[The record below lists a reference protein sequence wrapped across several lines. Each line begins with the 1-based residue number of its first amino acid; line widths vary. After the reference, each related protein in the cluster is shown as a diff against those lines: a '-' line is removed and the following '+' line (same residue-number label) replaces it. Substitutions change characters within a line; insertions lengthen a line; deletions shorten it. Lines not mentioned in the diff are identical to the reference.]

1 LAIVPDTTAPAPF
14 AYAFENVGP
23 PFNAV
28 IHTTSPF
35 VFGTVS
41 SSMKFPDPA
50 AKGKTEILKA
60 TEAPAPELKR
70 VATASSLAAVGA
82 YSLPPDPRESVDGR
96 GLESEGVERCSER
109 RCSGRVLWE

>member
-1 LAIVPDTTAPAPF
+1 
-14 AYAFENVGP
+14 
-23 PFNAV
+23 
-28 IHTTSPF
+28 

-41 SSMKFPDPA
+41 SNVKFLDLA

-70 VATASSLAAVGA
+70 VVVASSLAAVGDCNM
-82 YSLPPDPRESVDGR
+82 PPDPRESVDDR

-109 RCSGRVLWE
+109 RCPDRVLWE